1 MVFFTF
7 DFEGPRRMKQ
17 ADVGTTELEA
27 NVDSPIVLLNEKLLD
42 VLGDDVT
49 QDQAFAHANDVLNN
63 AVGGISDIIHM
74 HGAGQKSTSR
84 ASRP

>member
-1 MVFFTF
+1 MV
-7 DFEGPRRMKQ
+7 
-17 ADVGTTELEA
+17 
-27 NVDSPIVLLNEKLLD
+27 LNEKLLD

-63 AVGGISDIIHM
+63 AVGDIIHM
-74 HGAGQKSTSR
+74 HGAGQKSTAR

>member
-63 AVGGISDIIHM
+63 AVGDIIHM
-74 HGAGQKSTSR
+74 HGAGQKSTAR